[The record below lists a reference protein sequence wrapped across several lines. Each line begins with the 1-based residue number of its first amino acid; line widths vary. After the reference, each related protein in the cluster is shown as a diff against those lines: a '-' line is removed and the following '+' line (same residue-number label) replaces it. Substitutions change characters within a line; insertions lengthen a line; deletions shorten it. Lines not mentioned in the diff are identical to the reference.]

1 MQHQGSKQAEGKH
14 KPAAMGE
21 ETSKDVEDQHGE
33 EEHGAIESGQA
44 EQEGSDSILQQLLF
58 QVRDSVVLD
67 IYSVVLETD
76 QLRDWELGMPP
87 IISMMSSQS

>member
-44 EQEGSDSILQQLLF
+44 EEEGSDSIAKDDVQDFMLSAPILQQELF
-58 QVRDSVVLD
+58 QVRYL
-67 IYSVVLETD
+67 
-76 QLRDWELGMPP
+76 
-87 IISMMSSQS
+87 